1 MIYYDYLDNETRTDV
16 FINQIYPVE
25 RSKKTILSFLIR
37 DLPHYMIQ
45 GKQGSSFYEEKWTI
59 VRYWYNHPTKYKG
72 SKFESEIL
80 ILVFSSF
87 K

>member
-1 MIYYDYLDNETRTDV
+1 MMIKPQYTSRSCSWNLKMIYFHYVDNDTRTDI

-45 GKQGSSFYEEKWTI
+45 GKQGSSFYEEK
-59 VRYWYNHPTKYKG
+59 
-72 SKFESEIL
+72 
-80 ILVFSSF
+80 
-87 K
+87 